1 MTKFN
6 AKNERTK
13 RRYLHYLK
21 NAKGNGDAVVDG
33 AMQAIHRFEFYTRFR
48 DFDKFDTRQAIAFKD
63 HLAKETNA
71 RTKEHLSQATL
82 RSILAALKAFFCWL
96 ASQPGYRRL
105 TYSDADY
112 FNLSL
117 HDEAIAKARREKS
130 PPTIEQIRHVVNTMP
145 SRTDI
150 ERRDRAVVA
159 FIILTG
165 LRDNAVASLRLGDVD
180 LAKGKVRQDARHV
193 RTKFAQTNEVWFFP
207 IGDDFRAIVESWVT
221 FLLVERHWG
230 LDDPLFPATEVAQGA
245 DRVFETKGLKRK
257 GWANAEPIRAIFRA
271 AFAAAG
277 LPYCNPHLFRKT
289 LVLWLEKTCRTAEEF
304 KCGSQ
309 NLGHKDVLTTF
320 GSYGTVPTHRQAEV
334 LRALGRTNAKDPKIV
349 DLIQQLAR
357 ETGAI

>member
-1 MTKFN
+1 
-6 AKNERTK
+6 
-13 RRYLHYLK
+13 
-21 NAKGNGDAVVDG
+21 
-33 AMQAIHRFEFYTRFR
+33 
-48 DFDKFDTRQAIAFKD
+48 
-63 HLAKETNA
+63 
-71 RTKEHLSQATL
+71 
-82 RSILAALKAFFCWL
+82 
-96 ASQPGYRRL
+96 
-105 TYSDADY
+105 
-112 FNLSL
+112 
-117 HDEAIAKARREKS
+117 
-130 PPTIEQIRHVVNTMP
+130 MP

-207 IGDDFRAIVESWVT
+207 IGDDFRAIVEDWVT

-230 LDDPLFPATEVAQGA
+230 LDDPLFPAAGVAQGA

-271 AFAAAG
+271 AFAVAG

-309 NLGHKDVLTTF
+309 NLGHKDVVTTF

-334 LRALGRTNAKDPKIV
+334 LRALGRAKAEDPRIV

-357 ETGAI
+357 ESGAI